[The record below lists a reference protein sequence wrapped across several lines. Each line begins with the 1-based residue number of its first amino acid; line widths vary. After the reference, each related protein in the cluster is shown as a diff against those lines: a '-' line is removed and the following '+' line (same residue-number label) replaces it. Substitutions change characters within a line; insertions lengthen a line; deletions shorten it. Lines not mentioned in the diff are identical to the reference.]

1 MKPINEMNLNELAD
15 YLHEPEYVLTCVSN
29 RLRQI
34 YDQTRWISIT
44 ERMPTKEDGKWVRW
58 FIPDDKFGGYDE
70 VDSPL
75 FNPKN
80 ATHWQRINYPN

>member
-1 MKPINEMNLNELAD
+1 MKPINEMNLLELAD
-15 YLHEPEYVLTCVSN
+15 YIQYPAHEYVELAD

-44 ERMPTKEDGKWVRW
+44 ERMPTKEDGNWVRW